1 MARAASAG
9 KPTLGLEHG
18 ADQVAL
24 FVGMSAKE
32 QAETLAEALQDAND
46 PTQFDRLHDYWR
58 TGNDR
63 ALYGEMAA
71 DFRKQFPEL
80 YRRIDVERNDA
91 WLPRLRAMLDN
102 EHQRDT
108 LVVVGS
114 LHLLGDEGLVAK
126 LRAAGYKVE
135 RVN

>member
-1 MARAASAG
+1 LWRA
-9 KPTLGLEHG
+9 
-18 ADQVAL
+18 
-24 FVGMSAKE
+24 
-32 QAETLAEALQDAND
+32 
-46 PTQFDRLHDYWR
+46 
-58 TGNDR
+58 GNDK
-63 ALYGEMAA
+63 ALYGEMAS
-71 DFRKQFPEL
+71 DFRKQYPAL
-80 YRRIDVERNDA
+80 YRRMDIDRNDA
-91 WLPRLRAMLDN
+91 WLPRLRAMLDS